1 MDKQNQIKNLQD
13 NVDGRNQKNQFDNI
27 KIMILKMESPKGEQV
42 IQEYIEKHFEKYQDE
57 DEVSLLNTFFNKY
70 KTDTKWT

>member
-13 NVDGRNQKNQFDNI
+13 YNAVKERGIQFNNI
-27 KIMILKMESPKGEQV
+27 KIMILNNEGEQV
-42 IQEYIEKHFEKYQDE
+42 IQEYIERHFNKYQDE

-70 KTDTKWT
+70 KTDTTWK